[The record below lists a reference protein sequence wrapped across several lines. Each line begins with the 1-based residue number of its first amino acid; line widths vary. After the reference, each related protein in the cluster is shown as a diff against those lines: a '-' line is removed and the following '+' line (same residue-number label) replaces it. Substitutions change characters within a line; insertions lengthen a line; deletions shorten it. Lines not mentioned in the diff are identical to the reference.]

1 MSTTALKKVPP
12 KTSSARAEAVASATR
27 AMLILESALATPDV
41 QSAVTRV
48 RHWSRTSVLSAQGL
62 FGATE
67 VKTKTTTISPST
79 IP

>member
-1 MSTTALKKVPP
+1 
-12 KTSSARAEAVASATR
+12 
-27 AMLILESALATPDV
+27 MLILESALASPDV

-48 RHWSRTSVLSAQGL
+48 RHWSSTSVLSAQAL

-79 IP
+79 SP